1 MSKPDSITQG
11 SSALTDSTGG
21 TGAATLV
28 AVTSTYDEAVVSN
41 NFSSL
46 VDIVN
51 ALTIDVAAI
60 LSALDT
66 SHSRIKE

>member
-1 MSKPDSITQG
+1 MSKPNSITQG

-21 TGAATLV
+21 TGASTLV
-28 AVTSTYDEAVVSN
+28 EVTSTYDEAVVSN

-66 SHSRIKE
+66 SHSRIKD